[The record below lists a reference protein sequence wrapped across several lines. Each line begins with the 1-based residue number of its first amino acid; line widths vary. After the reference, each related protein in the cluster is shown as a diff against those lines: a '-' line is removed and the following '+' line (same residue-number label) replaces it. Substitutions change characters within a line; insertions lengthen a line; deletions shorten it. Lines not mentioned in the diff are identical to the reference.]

1 MASSE
6 SDGAITPAA
15 LAAFAAMRELE
26 QRCTCP
32 PRDWGGKYWEH
43 PPPCAAC
50 EEWWRRHNILHRELG
65 CRPWEW
71 PCVRNPDAKNP
82 YPAGSFA
89 AERWEEAREDLAQA
103 RWRALERVLRQRA
116 PA

>member
-1 MASSE
+1 MASFD

-32 PRDWGGKYWEH
+32 PRDWGGKHWEH

-50 EEWWRRHNILHRELG
+50 
-65 CRPWEW
+65 
-71 PCVRNPDAKNP
+71 
-82 YPAGSFA
+82 
-89 AERWEEAREDLAQA
+89 
-103 RWRALERVLRQRA
+103 
-116 PA
+116 